1 MTKMTETSRGHDRFI
16 ESLLTCLASFANEPF
31 PKTASDCKRLIATRG
46 HMLPPWQ
53 RNALRR
59 WFMRQFEPENGH
71 PEEGQPRSGLNTSNA

>member
-1 MTKMTETSRGHDRFI
+1 MTKMTESSCGHDRFI
-16 ESLLTCLASFANEPF
+16 ESLLACLASFANEPL

-59 WFMRQFEPENGH
+59 WFLRQFEPENDH
-71 PEEGQPRSGLNTSNA
+71 PEEGQPRGGLNTSNA